1 MLLAF
6 LQKKELGA
14 LLYSSM
20 DRICDIS
27 LSDAL
32 EDEDKETAAKGI
44 KILCRKVGRIMF
56 ARSIIIHNRPRT

>member
-1 MLLAF
+1 MLLAL

-14 LLYSSM
+14 LLYTSM

-32 EDEDKETAAKGI
+32 EDEDKETAAEGI
-44 KILCRKVGRIMF
+44 KVLCRKVGRFPF
-56 ARSIIIHNRPRT
+56 ARSIIIYNRPRT